1 MVSLE
6 QCMIL
11 FWESGLFCS
20 YIDIDQMADIVQES
34 EVGLPSQLSSHIS
47 DASMFTSSSES
58 SYNSD
63 QGSGNED
70 GHDANYVIYEESS
83 DEVEIDLVTPSLS
96 LSWKLWNLTI
106 CKGWFFC
113 IGILEFMLASKIV

>member
-1 MVSLE
+1 
-6 QCMIL
+6 MIL

-83 DEVEIDLVTPSLS
+83 DEVEIDLVTPLS
-96 LSWKLWNLTI
+96 L
-106 CKGWFFC
+106 
-113 IGILEFMLASKIV
+113 MKIMESDYL